1 MLIFRTDPSVE
12 AGVGHLKRSVYL
24 ASLLKKKI
32 DILFCINKDKVVSR
46 LLEERNVPYCVL
58 KELNIVKQESNK
70 IKSIVFDLRKFSSM
84 DIEWLI
90 QAKERN
96 ITTIQIT
103 DLGMNQ
109 QPVDYTIDASIEQL
123 FPFDKKKQVLIGPDY
138 TLLHHKFRHFNKVRR
153 KYRKRVKNIFV
164 SLGGSVQYRQ
174 LRKVVDIL
182 SRHQF
187 NVKAAPGFY
196 LKKSG
201 RKILKRL
208 YPGIRFVGKTE
219 SLARSFFEADAAVIT
234 PGMAAA
240 EAAAVGTPC
249 LYLHCSERQK
259 GIAKSFE
266 NQGAGLEISPIDDLS
281 EGHIIKIINSLTVE
295 KRIEMGNK
303 GKTLVD
309 GSGARRIVD
318 FFEHKGII

>member
-12 AGVGHLKRSVYL
+12 TGVGHLKRSVYL

-32 DILFCINKDKVVSR
+32 DILFCIPKDKVVSR
-46 LLEERNVPYCVL
+46 LLEERNIPYCML
-58 KELNIVKQESNK
+58 KELNVIKQESSK

-84 DIEWLI
+84 DIEWLK

-123 FPFDKKKQVLIGPDY
+123 FPFDEKKQVLIGPDY

-153 KYRKRVKNIFV
+153 KYRRRVRNIFV

-174 LRKVVDIL
+174 LRKVVDLL
-182 SRHQF
+182 SRFRF

-208 YPGIRFVGKTE
+208 YPGLRFVGKTDN
-219 SLARSFFEADAAVIT
+219 LARAFFEADVAFIT
-234 PGMAAA
+234 TGMAVA

-249 LYLHCSERQK
+249 LYFHNNEREK

-266 NQGAGLEISPIDDLS
+266 NQGVGLDISHIDNLPEGDIIEII
-281 EGHIIKIINSLTVE
+281 HSLTVE

-303 GKTLVD
+303 GKKLVD
-309 GSGARRIVD
+309 GNGARRIVD
-318 FFEHKGII
+318 FFERKEII

>member
-12 AGVGHLKRSVYL
+12 TGIGHLKRSAYL

-32 DILFCINKDKVVSR
+32 DILFCINKDKVVAR
-46 LLEERNVPYCVL
+46 LLDERNVAYCVL
-58 KELNIVKQESNK
+58 KELNIVKQES

-84 DIEWLI
+84 DMEWLN
-90 QAKERN
+90 QAKERG

-174 LRKVVDIL
+174 LRKVVDLL
-182 SRHQF
+182 SRFRF

-208 YPGIRFVGKTE
+208 YPNLRFVGKTE
-219 SLARSFFEADAAVIT
+219 SLARAFFEADVAFIT

-249 LYLHCSERQK
+249 LYFHNNERQK
-259 GIAKSFE
+259 CIAKSFE
-266 NQGAGLEISPIDDLS
+266 NQGVGLEISHIDALS
-281 EGHIIKIINSLTVE
+281 EGHIIEIMNSLTLE

-303 GKTLVD
+303 GKKLVD
-309 GSGARRIVD
+309 GNGARRIVA

>member
-12 AGVGHLKRSVYL
+12 TGVGHLKRSAYL
-24 ASLLKKKI
+24 ASLLKKKS

-46 LLEERNVPYCVL
+46 LLEERNVPYCML
-58 KELNIVKQESNK
+58 KELNVIKQESNK

-84 DIEWLI
+84 DIEWLK

-123 FPFDKKKQVLIGPDY
+123 FPFDEKKQVLIGPDY

-153 KYRKRVKNIFV
+153 KYRRRVRNIFV

-174 LRKVVDIL
+174 LRKVVDLL
-182 SRHQF
+182 SRFRF

-208 YPGIRFVGKTE
+208 YPGLRFVGKTD
-219 SLARSFFEADAAVIT
+219 SLARAFFEADVAFIT
-234 PGMAAA
+234 SGMAAA

-249 LYLHCSERQK
+249 LYFHNNEREK

-266 NQGAGLEISPIDDLS
+266 NHGVGLDISHIDDLPQ
-281 EGHIIKIINSLTVE
+281 GHIIEIINSLTVE

-303 GKTLVD
+303 GKKLVD

-318 FFEHKGII
+318 FFERKGII